1 MNLYLAKVKINTSEG
16 SKPKFTTL
24 QYLISAVSVT
34 DAEVLVYK
42 EFEGET
48 LEWELISVTKSPIL
62 KVINYTAE

>member
-16 SKPKFTTL
+16 GKPKFSTL
-24 QYLISAVSVT
+24 QYLVSAVSVT

-62 KVINYTAE
+62 KVINYSEE

>member
-16 SKPKFTTL
+16 SKPKFSTL
-24 QYLISAVSVT
+24 QYLVSAVSVT

-62 KVINYTAE
+62 KVINYSEE

>member
-1 MNLYLAKVKINTSEG
+1 MNLYLAKVKVNTSEG
-16 SKPKFTTL
+16 NKPKFTTL

-62 KVINYTAE
+62 KVINYTEE